1 MISLRLFRTRSFKK
15 RNFDYSRFTFF
26 SCSGD
31 MLSVTPAPVDTAAV
45 PATRVD
51 NSGSRCRRMVVVS
64 GCALVGLFASFLLL
78 LRSSTTFTSSTT
90 ASSSTDG
97 LSSVPNA
104 QKRLPQCIII
114 GARKCGTRALLEF
127 INIHPQVRIASEE
140 VHFFDEDARYAR
152 GLSWYRSQMPKSLPG
167 QITVEKSPRY
177 FIDELA
183 PSRIRAMNASVK
195 LVLILRDPVTRTVSD
210 FTQILNNRRR
220 RGKRVKRFGRLVI
233 DPDTKEINSD
243 LRMVTTSMYVRHLK
257 NWYRFFDRSQIHIV
271 DGDELV
277 RDPYSELKLVERF
290 LGLKPFLKRD
300 HFVFNATKGFYC
312 ARRETG
318 TFCLNNGKGRP
329 HPNVSKRIL
338 RKLRLFF
345 KQANKDLYNLTGRR
359 LTSML

>member
-1 MISLRLFRTRSFKK
+1 MTAS
-15 RNFDYSRFTFF
+15 
-26 SCSGD
+26 
-31 MLSVTPAPVDTAAV
+31 APVLASAAV
-45 PATRVD
+45 PGVRVD
-51 NSGSRCRRMVVVS
+51 SSGSRCRRIVVLS
-64 GCALVGLFASFLLL
+64 GCALAGLLASSFLLL
-78 LRSSTTFTSSTT
+78 LRSS
-90 ASSSTDG
+90 ASSSASG
-97 LSSVPNA
+97 GVSSASAA

-152 GLSWYRSQMPKSLPG
+152 GLAWYRSQMPESLPG

-210 FTQILNNRRR
+210 FTQILSNRRR

-257 NWYRFFDRSQIHIV
+257 NWYRHFDRSQIHIV

-345 KQANKDLYNLTGRR
+345 RRVNKDLGKMTGRR
-359 LTSML
+359 FAAML